1 MPYILEYTMLL
12 LSTKKTYAK
21 KVSSFAPVAPACR
34 SKVKRIILFYLYMY
48 MAFVWGV
55 GVV

>member
-1 MPYILEYTMLL
+1 MPYIPENERCFCAH
-12 LSTKKTYAK
+12 KKTYAK
-21 KVSSFAPVAPACR
+21 NMSSFAPVAPACR